1 MSEQAPLYS
10 DTVNWIGT
18 TLSIAIVVII
28 LIIFFLIIKST
39 TDDSDKHSEIKKYVE
54 ALFGGGS
61 QASEKQKEEDE
72 ARALEAARK
81 AKELGPFEDTCPA
94 CHVAV
99 TDKHID
105 CPSCGLRLM

>member
-1 MSEQAPLYS
+1 MSEQAPHYS

-18 TLSIAIVVII
+18 TLSIAVVVII
-28 LIIFFLIIKST
+28 LIIFFIIIKAT

-54 ALFGGGS
+54 ALFGGS
-61 QASEKQKEEDE
+61 PQASDKQKEEEETRARE
-72 ARALEAARK
+72 AERV

-94 CHVAV
+94 CHTLV
-99 TDKHID
+99 TDRHID